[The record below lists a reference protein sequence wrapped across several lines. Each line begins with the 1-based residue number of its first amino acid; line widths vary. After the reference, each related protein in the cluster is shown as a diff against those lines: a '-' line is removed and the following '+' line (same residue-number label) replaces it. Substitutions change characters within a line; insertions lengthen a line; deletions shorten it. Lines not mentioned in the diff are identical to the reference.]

1 MIDFAERSG
10 YRTAMKKMFVL
21 MVCVGLLIGCKSAV
35 VAPEGT
41 EAEYSP
47 AEGALRATLGGS
59 MPEVVEATKT
69 TLEDLELVGIDSN
82 VDKLK
87 GRITARMAVGKKVT
101 INLEAIDFDS
111 TKIKI
116 KVGTFGDKSIS
127 MQILRNIQKR
137 VK

>member
-1 MIDFAERSG
+1 
-10 YRTAMKKMFVL
+10 MKKMLILFA
-21 MVCVGLLIGCKSAV
+21 CIGLLIGCKSAV

-41 EAEYSP
+41 QAEYSP
-47 AEGALRATLGGS
+47 AEGALRATLGES
-59 MPEVVEATKT
+59 MPECVEATKA
-69 TLEDLELVGIDSN
+69 TLEDLELVGIDAN

-87 GRITARMAVGKKVT
+87 GKITARMAVGKKVT

>member
-1 MIDFAERSG
+1 
-10 YRTAMKKMFVL
+10 MKKILILFA
-21 MVCVGLLIGCKSAV
+21 CIGLFIGCKSTV

-41 EAEYSP
+41 QAEYSP

-69 TLEDLELVGIDSN
+69 TLEDLDLVGIDAN

-87 GRITARMAVGKKVT
+87 GKITARMAVGKKVT
-101 INLEAIDFDS
+101 INLEAIDFDT

-116 KVGTFGDKSIS
+116 KVGSFGDKSIS
-127 MQILRNIQKR
+127 MQILRHIQKQM
-137 VK
+137 K